1 MHIRWSAT
9 QNAMDWT
16 PRATN
21 SAGGVDL
28 SSGSEIV
35 GALSARQEILIW
47 TDTSLYSMKFIGGD
61 LVFSFDEVQDGI
73 TMISP
78 RACANASAN
87 TYFMGER
94 GFYKYS
100 GAVEPIPCP
109 VEDYIFDDLD
119 ISEQQK
125 VFAVANEYFICRQW
139 NSKFRPC
146 FFSKF

>member
-1 MHIRWSAT
+1 MHIRWSDT

-35 GALSARQEILIW
+35 GALSGRQEILIW
-47 TDTSLYSMKFIGGD
+47 TDKAMYSMKFVGGEF
-61 LVFSFDEVQDGI
+61 VFNFTEIQDGI

-78 RACANASAN
+78 RAASNAGAN

-94 GFYKYS
+94 GFYRYS
-100 GAVEPIPCP
+100 GCLLYTSPSPRDRTRSRMPSSA
-109 VEDYIFDDLD
+109 
-119 ISEQQK
+119 
-125 VFAVANEYFICRQW
+125 
-139 NSKFRPC
+139 
-146 FFSKF
+146 